1 MTKEQ
6 KDQKMRMLAY
16 VVIREL
22 LKGGVGVDPH
32 TFIECAED
40 AALDLGLIVV
50 DDEGVMKGVPV
61 VDDDSRP
68 GWYL

>member
-6 KDQKMRMLAY
+6 KDQKMKMLAY

-22 LKGGVGVDPH
+22 LKGEGDPH

-40 AALDLGLIVV
+40 AAIDLGLIVV
-50 DDEGVMKGVPV
+50 DDEGEMKVVKV

>member
-22 LKGGVGVDPH
+22 LKPTVDPH
-32 TFIECAED
+32 TFIEYVD
-40 AALDLGLIVV
+40 AAAIDLGLIVV
-50 DDEGVMKGVPV
+50 NDDGVMSGVR
-61 VDDDSRP
+61 VDE
-68 GWYL
+68 

>member
-6 KDQKMRMLAY
+6 KDQKMKMLAY
-16 VVIREL
+16 VVIRDL
-22 LKGGVGVDPH
+22 LKGDVDPH
-32 TFIECAED
+32 TFISRAED

-50 DDEGVMKGVPV
+50 DDEGEMKCVPV

>member
-22 LKGGVGVDPH
+22 LRGRGDPH
-32 TFIECAED
+32 TFIEYAED
-40 AALDLGLIVV
+40 AAIDLGLIVV
-50 DDEGVMKGVPV
+50 DDDGVMSGVGV
-61 VDDDSRP
+61 VDE
-68 GWYL
+68 